1 MKPRKKTKLPKS
13 PVELHNRFVNMYDRT
28 VLFFLWSAIL
38 NLIGNSLNIINNNI
52 SFGLG
57 YRFNEL
63 LFDALYVS
71 MSSLTWFKVVVIIIS
86 LVTSVIFAVF
96 TFYAKRAKLWA
107 LITGAVIYFIDT
119 ILAAIPFSGSIINR
133 NTQFLTIGIHVI
145 IMIPLIIAIFAYVNI
160 LTLSKQ
166 HPEIHDNSADS

>member
-1 MKPRKKTKLPKS
+1 MF
-13 PVELHNRFVNMYDRT
+13 NRT
-28 VLFFLWSAIL
+28 VLFLLWSAIL
-38 NLIGNSLNIINNNI
+38 NLVGNSLNIINNNI

-63 LFDALYVS
+63 IFDSLYVNL
-71 MSSLTWFKVVVIIIS
+71 SSLTLFKVLVIIIS
-86 LVTSVIFAVF
+86 LLTSILFALLS
-96 TFYAKRAKLWA
+96 FYAQRAKLWA

-119 ILAAIPFSGSIINR
+119 ILSAIPFSGAIISRSN
-133 NTQFLTIGIHVI
+133 QYLTIAIHVI

-166 HPEIHDNSADS
+166 HPEIHTNTKDS